1 MRIDDFLHFGYVGA
15 PWKRDWE
22 FRGVAPIKVG
32 NGGLSLRQR
41 SADFATLVGMR
52 DARMIQHTH
61 QARPLEMRRD
71 SLLRQQL
78 GISTAQRHHCGTLL
92 TGRVRLSHH
101 WPLQRQSERTERN

>member
-52 DARMIQHTH
+52 DARMKQHTN

-71 SLLRQQL
+71 SLLRQHQHR
-78 GISTAQRHHCGTLL
+78 TAP
-92 TGRVRLSHH
+92 
-101 WPLQRQSERTERN
+101 PLWHTTYRSGETVPPLATAATE